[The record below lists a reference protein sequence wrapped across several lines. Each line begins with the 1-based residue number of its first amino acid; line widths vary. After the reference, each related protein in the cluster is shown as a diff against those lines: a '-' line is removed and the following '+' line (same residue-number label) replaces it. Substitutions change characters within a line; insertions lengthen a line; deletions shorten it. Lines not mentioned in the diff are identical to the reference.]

1 MARGYELL
9 ASMKAVGPD
18 QLVAMTA
25 AHTGVQL
32 DPVHVGMRTHVCLV
46 LQHGGPCLLCAVAQ
60 HCFPPGS
67 PMLMASACGLPQPS
81 PLQRNRRHGWQVPAQ
96 QASVLQH
103 RMAARNGKR
112 MWAAC
117 EQNDTWKAAR
127 THRQP
132 CTAAA
137 DPRLRCD
144 PSSHTQLAAGLA
156 QSYLHNSGRRVYF

>member
-25 AHTGVQL
+25 AHTGAQL
-32 DPVHVGMRTHVCLV
+32 GPVHVGMRTHVCLG
-46 LQHGGPCLLCAVAQ
+46 LQHGGPCPLVCSGTALLSTWQPHAHGLGVRPAPAL
-60 HCFPPGS
+60 PP
-67 PMLMASACGLPQPS
+67 A
-81 PLQRNRRHGWQVPAQ
+81 AQ
-96 QASVLQH
+96 QMARMAGFCTTSLRLQH
-103 RMAARNGKR
+103 RMAAWNGMR
-112 MWAAC
+112 TWAAC

-127 THRQP
+127 TRRQP

-156 QSYLHNSGRRVYF
+156 QSYLHNSGRRV